1 MSVIKKPDLKI
12 FAQDAKAGEIE
23 SFPDILRG
31 WGVTLERTAGKPPLE
46 WFNAIGKRVDEWLMY
61 LTQRGVAEWD
71 VSLSYPKT
79 AIVQFNSIVY
89 VSVKETKGE
98 QPDKSQAS
106 WSTLGLFLGLDKYST
121 TAAMNLELNKK
132 FDKANI
138 SGVKGNDNDKAPSLN
153 LFTTETGK
161 LATKADLTSG
171 LNTKLNTD
179 DVTQSTGASKEKVM
193 SQDAA
198 TKSFQPKGSYLEVG
212 AFGFG
217 GNAINVPASTGYD
230 GITQTSVLKGSGVSG
245 TPPGDI
251 AWGSI
256 LHLQR
261 DVGRATQLGFWQG
274 NIATRSQKDGVWE
287 EKWSFSY
294 TEANTEK
301 DSQGFLKEKGNKKTV
316 VITDNIAHTAGDDKT
331 KVMSQWGAKD
341 CFMQFGDFGLGG
353 NARSLANLYPNGDF
367 TPSMFD
373 SLKTGFYSFGGE
385 RNAPIPNNYNHFIYV
400 RWNDNA
406 AAVLGFTAEGHAYL
420 YGRNGTWRERI
431 DIYTS
436 KTAPKNTAS
445 KSSNSGWWK
454 CANTGL
460 IYQFAS
466 GSSSKTGDLIQFP
479 IAFPSACIALNIS
492 DDNGSNAVGVT
503 GRNTSGFNIRYSQ
516 ESKAYSYIAVGY

>member
-1 MSVIKKPDLKI
+1 MKKIGDITNTADKNGEFTDGNVAAGTPPTQLMGAWFNSVQREILNVLT
-12 FAQDAKAGEIE
+12 KAGVPQSATKEDQLAE
-23 SFPDILRG
+23 
-31 WGVTLERTAGKPPLE
+31 
-46 WFNAIGKRVDEWLMY
+46 AIGKLI
-61 LTQRGVAEWD
+61 GSAG
-71 VSLSYPKT
+71 
-79 AIVQFNSIVY
+79 Y
-89 VSVKETKGE
+89 VT
-98 QPDKSQAS
+98 P
-106 WSTLGLFLGLDKYST
+106 
-121 TAAMNLELNKK
+121 AAMTLELNKK
-132 FDKANI
+132 IDKANI
-138 SGVKGNDNDKAPSLN
+138 SSVKGNENDKVPSLN
-153 LFTTETGK
+153 LLTTEVGK
-161 LATKADLTSG
+161 L
-171 LNTKLNTD
+171 
-179 DVTQSTGASKEKVM
+179 
-193 SQDAA
+193 
-198 TKSFQPKGSYLEVG
+198 QPKGNYLEVG

-353 NARSLANLYPNGDF
+353 NARSLANLYPNSDF

-406 AAVLGFTAEGHAYL
+406 AAVLGFTADGHAYL